1 MNKGF
6 VYISNEEIVVTDD
19 NGNLITRKIDAVDM
33 RNLLI
38 LENNIEKINGII
50 TKVEND
56 LEKAQ
61 EIKNS
66 KTYKQNKKL
75 LKLGFIINQLLVI
88 VLTSIFSTF
97 NLLNATITIFGGTI
111 NNFILNGM
119 AFSILSSY
127 EKANIKTI
135 NGLETELKKLN
146 QLKEEYESKLEKT
159 KTMIKDETLALKVQE
174 ELIASKQM
182 ISLEEHMELPVE
194 IIEEINDAYDL
205 GYNSQVKT
213 LKKK

>member
-146 QLKEEYESKLEKT
+146 QLKEEYESKLERT
-159 KTMIKDETLALKVQE
+159 KTMIKDKTLALKVQE